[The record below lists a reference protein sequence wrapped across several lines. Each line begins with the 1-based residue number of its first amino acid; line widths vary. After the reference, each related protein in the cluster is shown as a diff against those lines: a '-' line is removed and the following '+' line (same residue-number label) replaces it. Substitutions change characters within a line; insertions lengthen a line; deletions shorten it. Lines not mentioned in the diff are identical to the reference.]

1 MGGKLV
7 MLPPWSIICLA
18 MLPRL
23 FVFAFALTAA
33 LPAHAIE
40 TVLVNVN
47 GRAKQFAGQVIV
59 EDSVGSMLLETDEGA
74 MVQIMANTIK
84 SRESND
90 TPLERLDK
98 DQLAERLLNE
108 FGPDFQV
115 YQAKHYVVVYNTTR
129 KYAQWTSSLLE
140 RLQKGFLAYWKRK
153 GCHVKELE
161 APLAVVIF
169 GDKDTYMRYA
179 REELG
184 AAAGSAIGY
193 YSFQS
198 NRITMYDLT
207 GMQSLRRE
215 DTRRGSAH
223 DITFMLSQPEA
234 APLVATIVHEA
245 THQIAFN
252 CGLQTRY
259 VDNPVWLAE
268 GLAMFCETPDL
279 LSNRSWSGI
288 GRVNYDRWNLYRN
301 NANNDKVQ
309 PLQSLI
315 VNDDRFRNSR
325 TAVDAYAEAW
335 AWTYFLAT
343 WHTDEFVAYM
353 KEIAAKPLLTSDN
366 KKGRLADFTKH
377 FGNDFAALEE
387 EFYRRMSRIE

>member
-1 MGGKLV
+1 MLIRLCILV
-7 MLPPWSIICLA
+7 S
-18 MLPRL
+18 
-23 FVFAFALTAA
+23 AFAAVNSA
-33 LPAHAIE
+33 QSIE
-40 TVLVNVN
+40 TVLVNIN
-47 GRAKQFAGQVIV
+47 GRPKQYAGQVIV

-74 MVQIMANTIK
+74 MVQIMANTVK
-84 SRESND
+84 SRDSD
-90 TPLERLDK
+90 DAPLERLNK
-98 DQLAERLLNE
+98 EQLTRRLLDE
-108 FGPDFQV
+108 FGPGFQV
-115 YQAKHYVVVYNTTR
+115 HQAKHYVVVYNTTL

-153 GCHVKELE
+153 GCDVKEPE
-161 APLAVVIF
+161 SPLAVVIF
-169 GDKDTYMRYA
+169 GDKESYLRYA

-184 AAAGSAIGY
+184 TAANSAIGY

-223 DITFMLSQPEA
+223 DISAMLSQPEA

-252 CGLQTRY
+252 CGLQIRY
-259 VDNPVWLAE
+259 ADNPVWLAE

-279 LSNRSWSGI
+279 FSNRSWSGI
-288 GRVNYDRWNLYRN
+288 GRVNYDRWDLYRN
-301 NANNDKVQ
+301 NANNDKVL

-343 WHTDEFVAYM
+343 WHTNEFVAYM
-353 KEIAAKPLLTSDN
+353 KDIAKKPLLISDD

-377 FGNDFAALEE
+377 FGNDFKALED